1 MQNLAAAALAPNA
14 SERRDLTDPAQGP
27 HAVQRMLRAA
37 VAAIAPL
44 TGCVP
49 ILDRASAAATP
60 AVTLSRSI
68 GAHSGESALVV
79 RPRAVG
85 DGPSPRH
92 QVELWWVRRGGRL
105 GLREL
110 GRCIGDAMASTA
122 RGFTVSATAA
132 SVAHA
137 GEGRA
142 VDVRLRGTWVTV
154 ATGGVVDPVL
164 LRDAG
169 LPDDATGLVL
179 TLDLDQLV
187 LLAKGID
194 DPALLTAR
202 DPAIAAQMLD
212 LEPYVPPALAR
223 RLVLVEAG
231 TR

>member
-1 MQNLAAAALAPNA
+1 VQNLAAVALAPNA

-27 HAVQRMLRAA
+27 HALQRMLR
-37 VAAIAPL
+37 VALEAIAPL
-44 TGCVP
+44 TACAP
-49 ILDRASAAATP
+49 ILDRASAAVAPT
-60 AVTLSRSI
+60 VTLSRSL
-68 GAHSGESALVV
+68 GAHAGASALVV

-85 DGPSPRH
+85 DGPSPH
-92 QVELWWVRRGGRL
+92 HEVELWWVRRDGRL

-110 GRCIGDAMASTA
+110 GRWIGDAMASTA

-137 GEGRA
+137 SEGRA
-142 VDVRLRGTWVTV
+142 VDVRLRGKWVTV

-179 TLDLDQLV
+179 TLDLDRLV

-194 DPALLTAR
+194 DRALLTAR

-212 LEPYVPPALAR
+212 LEPFIPPALAR